1 MTGWIEPMD
10 TNNLAGSIKV
20 AILIQALES
29 QTREGV
35 LQSLKENDRKKISD
49 HLAELGPVSP
59 DLVEKVAKEFARALK
74 LRKTTAA
81 KPPAQLPGSTKKA
94 NENKAKSAE
103 PGNLNS
109 LLSLDPDHLAQLIRH
124 EHPQTIAVILV
135 HLKTAMASEVLGK
148 LPEDKRTEVA
158 LRIASSEKIVSGM
171 IEEIEKAFQDVLAGE
186 DGATTHKIGGVG
198 RLAEILNQIDGT
210 SAQMILDE
218 IEEDN
223 PELAAQVKQLM
234 FVFEDL
240 VLVDDKGL
248 QALLRKVETRELAVA
263 LKAAS
268 EEVKDKIFQ
277 NMSTRAADMVMEEIE
292 AAGSVRMREVENAQ
306 QAITKLIQDMEEK
319 GELII
324 SGRGGEEFIA

>member
-1 MTGWIEPMD
+1 MD

-20 AILIQALES
+20 AILIQSLES

-35 LQSLKENDRKKISD
+35 LQRLKENDRKKVND
-49 HLAELGPVSP
+49 HLRELGPVSP

-74 LRKTTAA
+74 LRKTTA
-81 KPPAQLPGSTKKA
+81 PQPQAQLPGKTKKRD
-94 NENKAKSAE
+94 ENKGSGAE

-109 LLSLDPDHLAQLIRH
+109 LLTLDPDHLVQLIRH

-135 HLKTAMASEVLGK
+135 HLKTAMASEVLGR
-148 LPEDKRTEVA
+148 LPEDKRTEVC

-198 RLAEILNQIDGT
+198 RLSEILNQIDGT

-223 PELAAQVKQLM
+223 PDLAAQVKQLM

-292 AAGSVRMREVENAQ
+292 AAGSVRMRDVENAQ

>member
-1 MTGWIEPMD
+1 MD

-20 AILIQALES
+20 AILIQSLDDSARES
-29 QTREGV
+29 V
-35 LQSLKENDRKKISD
+35 LNRLKENDRKKISD
-49 HLAELGPVSP
+49 HMAELGPVSS
-59 DLVEKVAKEFARALK
+59 DMVEKVAEEFSRALK
-74 LRKTTAA
+74 RRKTAGRPA
-81 KPPAQLPGSTKKA
+81 AQLPDTEKNKTDGKDKQKA
-94 NENKAKSAE
+94 SA
-103 PGNLNS
+103 NLNS
-109 LLSLDPDHLAQLIRH
+109 LLTLDPDHLAQLIRH

-135 HLKTAMASEVLGK
+135 HLKTEMASEVLGK
-148 LPEDKRTEVA
+148 LPEEKRTEVA
-158 LRIASSEKIVSGM
+158 LRIATSEKIVSGM
-171 IEEIEKAFQDVLAGE
+171 IEEIELAFQDVLSGE
-186 DGATTHKIGGVG
+186 EGAATHKIGGVG

-223 PELAAQVKQLM
+223 PEMAAEVKQLM

-248 QALLRKVETRELAVA
+248 QSLLRKVETRELAVA

-268 EEVKDKIFQ
+268 EEVKDKIFR
-277 NMSTRAADMVMEEIE
+277 NMSTRAADMVMEEME

-306 QAITKLIQDMEEK
+306 QTITKLIQDMEEK

-324 SGRGGEEFIA
+324 SGRRGEEFIA

>member
-1 MTGWIEPMD
+1 MD

-20 AILIQALES
+20 AILFQSLES

-35 LQSLKENDRKKISD
+35 LNRLKENDRKKINA

-59 DLVEKVAKEFARALK
+59 DLVEKVAREFAQALK
-74 LRKTTAA
+74 RRKTAGT
-81 KPPAQLPGSTKKA
+81 KPKAQLPKSGKKGDESKGKNAEAGS
-94 NENKAKSAE
+94 
-103 PGNLNS
+103 LNS
-109 LLSLDPDHLAQLIRH
+109 LLTLDPDHLAQLIRN

-148 LPEDKRTEVA
+148 LPEDKRTEVS

-171 IEEIEKAFQDVLAGE
+171 IDEIEKAFQDVLAGE
-186 DGATTHKIGGVG
+186 EGAATHKIGGVG

-223 PELAAQVKQLM
+223 PELAAAVKQLM

-248 QALLRKVETRELAVA
+248 QSLLRKVETRELAVA